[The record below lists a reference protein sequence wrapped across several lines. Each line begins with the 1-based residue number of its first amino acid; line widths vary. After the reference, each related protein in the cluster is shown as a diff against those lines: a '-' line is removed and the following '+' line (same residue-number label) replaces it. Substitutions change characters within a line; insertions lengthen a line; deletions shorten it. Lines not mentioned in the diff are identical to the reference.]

1 MSISAPIADAAS
13 YDGEI
18 LDPLSRRLP
27 WPGTFRTI
35 VVRTDHGPHTVRLN
49 FRETPGPD
57 GAERA
62 FFVHG
67 LGGSSTNFTE
77 VATAMSGH
85 LRGTA
90 IDLPGYGVSDPAP
103 RGDYSIETQAACVI
117 ASIEATGDVPVH
129 LVGNSMG
136 GLISVYVAA
145 RRPDLVRTLTLVS
158 PAMPTYRY
166 ESGAD
171 PRMLLL
177 ALPGLGSILQ
187 RKLALGD
194 PYDRAWLSTQ
204 LCFADPDRA
213 PRFRVDQVASEVAVR
228 QHYPWSMHAFTESLR
243 AIGATVVAR
252 GRRAP
257 WRLAAQIAV
266 PTLVV
271 WGDRDQLV
279 PARLARRLASTV
291 RDGRLL
297 MLSGVGHT
305 AQLEMPEETARAM
318 LKMVLE
324 TEPPHP

>member
-1 MSISAPIADAAS
+1 MSVSVPIARASS

-18 LDPLSRRLP
+18 VDPMSRRAP
-27 WPGTFRTI
+27 WPGAYRDITAPTAKGPRTI
-35 VVRTDHGPHTVRLN
+35 RLN

-57 GAERA
+57 DLGRA

-77 VATAMSGH
+77 VATAMSGFM
-85 LRGTA
+85 RGTS

-103 RGDYSIETQAACVI
+103 GGDYSIDTQAAYVI
-117 ASIEATGDVPVH
+117 ASIEATGDGPVH

-177 ALPGLGSILQ
+177 AIPGLGSILQ
-187 RKLALGD
+187 RQLALGD
-194 PYDRAWLSTQ
+194 PHDRAWMSTQ
-204 LCFADPDRA
+204 LCFEDPDRA
-213 PRFRVDQVASEVAVR
+213 PGFRVDQIASEVALR
-228 QHYPWSMHAFTESLR
+228 QRYPWSMHAFTESLR
-243 AIGATVVAR
+243 AIAATVV
-252 GRRAP
+252 RRAGRTP
-257 WRLAAQIAV
+257 WRLAAQITA

-271 WGDRDQLV
+271 WGDRDKLV
-279 PARLARRLASTV
+279 PARLAERCARTV
-291 RDGRLL
+291 QDGRLL

-305 AQLEMPEETARAM
+305 AQLEMPEEAARAM
-318 LKMVLE
+318 LEMMIAR
-324 TEPPHP
+324 

>member
-1 MSISAPIADAAS
+1 MSISAPIVDASS
-13 YDGEI
+13 YAGEI
-18 LDPLSRRLP
+18 VDPMSRRLP
-27 WPGTFRTI
+27 WPGTFRDI
-35 VVRTDHGPHTVRLN
+35 VVRTGHGPHTVRLN
-49 FRETPGPD
+49 FRETPGPA
-57 GAERA
+57 GGERA

-77 VATAMSGH
+77 VATAMSGY
-85 LRGTA
+85 LRGTS

-103 RGDYSIETQAACVI
+103 RGDYSIETQARCVV
-117 ASIEATGDVPVH
+117 ASIEATGGGPVH

-145 RRPDLVRTLTLVS
+145 RRPDLVRTLTLIS
-158 PAMPTYRY
+158 PAMPTRRY

-177 ALPGLGSILQ
+177 AVPGIGSILQ

-194 PYDRAWLSTQ
+194 PYDRAWISTQ

-213 PRFRVDQVASEVAVR
+213 PRFRIDQVASEVAVR
-228 QHYPWSMHAFTESLR
+228 QHYPWSMHAFTQSLR
-243 AIGATVVAR
+243 AIGATVIAR
-252 GRRAP
+252 GGRTP
-257 WRLAAQIAV
+257 WKLAAQIDA

-279 PARLARRLASTV
+279 PSGLARRCAGTV

-297 MLSGVGHT
+297 MLSGIGHT
-305 AQLEMPEETARAM
+305 AQLEAPEQTARAM
-318 LKMVLE
+318 LEMVMS
-324 TEPPHP
+324 HS